1 MTQESRL
8 VVVIDSK
15 NAERNAKALAE
26 EMSRVTTSGD
36 EVGKQI
42 SVTNNI
48 IQNFNTTVNNSNST
62 INKTTEITRKAT
74 QQNQQLSQSFKN
86 TTQEID
92 KQEKSLNTYNT
103 SIKAL
108 AGHVIGL
115 MTVHAA
121 INDMDMYTGLQNRLK
136 LITNSQDELKQAME
150 DTFRIAQNT
159 RTHWESTIQ
168 VYQRFGDNAKTLGID
183 LNKVAELTETVGKA
197 VAISGASTQAADA
210 ALVQFGQALASGVL
224 RGEELNSVMEQTP
237 GLAKAIASGMG
248 ITVGELRSVAAQGKI
263 TSEEL
268 VKALTNAKS
277 EVDELFA
284 KTDVTIQQSGQML
297 KNEITKFIGETGQ
310 ASGAASVLANSIQAL
325 AQNLNLIAD
334 VALLG
339 GVAYLTQ
346 AIVTKATAVRD
357 DVVATMASRQASLA
371 KAKAEVAETTATLN
385 AAKAHLANVRATNA
399 ETQAKYGATAAALR
413 YSQAQAAVTAAT
425 NAQTAAQVRLTTATA
440 AFSRLV
446 KGASGLVGGPIG
458 AITIG
463 VTALSAAYMYFKDRA
478 EQANKK
484 LEEQSK
490 YAGMAAKELKN
501 LNAEQKKTALNELK
515 DKFKD
520 QNAELDRQAR
530 LFQSIVGD
538 IVHYNNQMG
547 MGGKVGY
554 DLGEIQ
560 KGLNDGTISLNDAL
574 KKINKIAL
582 ITPEQKKQ
590 LNDGIDNYEKWHK
603 KVTENAKAQELLG
616 EKVKIAGNAFQN
628 AAIQAKEYAKATNL
642 VDQKTQVLNK
652 KYSEK
657 NLEADFVALN
667 TKKWGSD
674 KDALDKAK
682 MALDF
687 YKDNGIPLTRSL
699 SDKEWPIFEKY
710 VNKQQEVKKLQDDIT
725 EAEQKRTEAERKRTK
740 ELEKQLELGK
750 MVGAAALGG
759 LRIKSAESIGGGQ
772 VRGYTAEFAQ
782 LTQDLLG
789 NKLTRFTAFNDR
801 YHKGTKSKHATG
813 NAFDFTVRSAKEAE
827 ESIASLNE
835 MAKKYGFTIKT
846 INEYANPSKRA
857 TGGHVHVSVLGY
869 NGNVDRIKD
878 AKAEAKINEDS
889 QKLSEQ
895 AAAARIQLEREVA
908 DKISQIRSKLAD
920 KKEEIDKAGYSEG
933 EATKLKA
940 KHQARADNE
949 IAIEQQALKMKLDEY
964 GNFLKSEEDLLKES
978 FARRQFDVEHD
989 LELNKDQRKAAVAL
1003 LTQQLKQEQALLELA
1018 REQRLFQ
1025 ARQAFMS
1032 ETDLIRERYRLERE
1046 EILKNSDIKDDERK
1060 QLIRYSEM
1068 NEEKELKDRLKE
1080 STLEMARIKSEMNG
1094 SGQLFEIKQTKASR
1108 YQANENWYDSE
1119 TAVIDHNEVNQ
1130 LEVLQRQFDAQLL
1143 SQQEFEDQKTAII
1156 QAAHEQR
1163 EAIYKEF
1170 KKNEADIDTAAGQAQ
1185 LDFYIQKAQAT
1196 VGAFQGMFGAILG
1209 EQSAAYKTMFAVN
1222 QAFALAEAGRNLW
1235 KSASDAYAAESGT
1248 VWQKAGAAAKAV
1260 IDQGTFIAMIQ
1271 AATPKGFSDGG
1282 YTGHGGKY
1290 DEAGI
1295 VHKGEV
1301 VWSQDDIKRWG
1312 GVSVVEAMRKNSPK
1326 GYSDG
1331 GIVSNFDSRQA
1342 VLRESRQHDSIQQ
1355 SRTLNLIAPKVTIIN
1370 QTTRE
1375 VDATTEWDGEELK
1388 IKLEEFKKQNEAMVD
1403 RKISQSWR
1411 DAERQGGALD
1421 RIKRSK

>member
-1 MTQESRL
+1 MTQEARL

-42 SVTNNI
+42 TVTNNI

-62 INKTTEITRKAT
+62 INKTTEVTRKAT

-92 KQEKSLNTYNT
+92 KQEKRLNTYNT

-210 ALVQFGQALASGVL
+210 ALVQFGQALASGTL

-310 ASGAASVLANSIQAL
+310 ASGAASVLASSIQTL
-325 AQNLNLIAD
+325 AQNLSLIAD

-339 GVAYLTQ
+339 GVAYLTK
-346 AIVTKATAVRD
+346 AIVTKTIAVRG
-357 DVVATMASRQASLA
+357 DVVATMASRQASVA
-371 KAKAEVAETTATLN
+371 KAQAEFAEATATLN

-425 NAQTAAQVRLTTATA
+425 NAQTAAQVRLTTVTA
-440 AFSRLV
+440 AFGRV
-446 KGASGLVGGPIG
+446 ASGAFALIGGPIG
-458 AITIG
+458 AISLG
-463 VTALSAAYMYFKDRA
+463 VAGLAAVYMYLQNRT
-478 EQANKK
+478 EEANKK
-484 LEEQSK
+484 LEEQGKVADKTSEELSK
-490 YAGMAAKELKN
+490 LQGVERKAAVDD
-501 LNAEQKKTALNELK
+501 LK
-515 DKFKD
+515 DAFEA
-520 QNAELDRQAR
+520 QNKALEKSRLTVGAALIDIQNYEKGNWKVVEVINQA
-530 LFQSIVGD
+530 
-538 IVHYNNQMG
+538 N
-547 MGGKVGY
+547 K
-554 DLGEIQ
+554 
-560 KGLNDGTISLNDAL
+560 GTISYSEAV
-574 KKINKIAL
+574 
-582 ITPEQKKQ
+582 KQ
-590 LNDGIDNYEKWHK
+590 LNDMKISPDLYKALKQQVEQYNQNYEKANKSATALKIFGVEVKLAGNKAQNAALQHK
-603 KVTENAKAQELLG
+603 QQNEALNGTEEAANKASQALKEYQQTLTDRKNYAQFKYNLMAHFGFSQEAAEELAKAQE
-616 EKVKIAGNAFQN
+616 KAGGFTKRMS
-628 AAIQAKEYAKATNL
+628 KETVQDIL
-642 VDQKTQVLNK
+642 KTLDVEK
-652 KYSEK
+652 KYKDLVEETNEK
-657 NLEADFVALN
+657 Q
-667 TKKWGSD
+667 
-674 KDALDKAK
+674 
-682 MALDF
+682 
-687 YKDNGIPLTRSL
+687 
-699 SDKEWPIFEKY
+699 KE
-710 VNKQQEVKKLQDDIT
+710 
-725 EAEQKRTEAERKRTK
+725 RTK

-750 MVGAAALGG
+750 MVGASALGG

-782 LTQDLLG
+782 LTQNLLG

-813 NAFDFTVRSAKEAE
+813 NAFDFTVRNAKEAE
-827 ESIASLNE
+827 EAIASLNE

-889 QKLSEQ
+889 QKLSDQ

-908 DKISQIRSKLAD
+908 DKISQIRSNLAD
-920 KKEEIDKAGYSEG
+920 KFKEIDKAGYSDG

-940 KHQARADNE
+940 KYQARADNE
-949 IAIEQQALKMKLDEY
+949 IAVEQQALKTKLDEY
-964 GNFLKSEEDLLKES
+964 SNYLKSEEDLLKES
-978 FARRQFDVEHD
+978 FARRQFDAAHD
-989 LELNKDQRKAAVAL
+989 LDLTKTERKAVVTL
-1003 LTQQLKQEQALLELA
+1003 LAQQLKQEQALLELA
-1018 REQRLFQ
+1018 KEQRLFQ

-1032 ETDLIRERYRLERE
+1032 ETDMIHERYRLERE
-1046 EILKNSDIKDDERK
+1046 EILKNTKIKDDERK
-1060 QLIRYSEM
+1060 QLIRYSKM
-1068 NEEKELKDRLKE
+1068 SQEKELNDRLKD
-1080 STLEMARIKSEMNG
+1080 STLEMARIKAEMTG
-1094 SGQLFEIKQTKASR
+1094 TGPLFEINQTKASR
-1108 YQANENWYDSE
+1108 YHENEKWYDSK
-1119 TAVIDHNEVNQ
+1119 TAVIDHNEGNQ
-1130 LEVLQRQFDAQLL
+1130 LEVLQSQFDAQLI

-1156 QAAHEQR
+1156 QSAHEQR

-1170 KKNEADIDTAAGQAQ
+1170 KQNEADIDIAAGQAQ
-1185 LDFYIQKAQAT
+1185 LDFYMQKAQAT
-1196 VGAFQGMFGAILG
+1196 VGTFQGMFGAILG
-1209 EQSAAYKTMFAVN
+1209 EQSTAYRTMFAVN

-1235 KSASDAYAAESGT
+1235 KSASDAYAAESGA

-1271 AATPKGFSDGG
+1271 AATPKGFFDGG

-1331 GIVSNFDSRQA
+1331 GVVSNFDSRQA

-1370 QTTRE
+1370 QTTKE
-1375 VDATTEWDGEELK
+1375 LDATTEWDGEELK